1 MKNRPVESAAFG
13 CRRIDMQWVE
23 ITAQPVECRLV
34 LSDFTGRTEIRL
46 DVLRWGYRFGLRSGI
61 AAESAVRHAG
71 GEAVPREIILATQI
85 IDRGNCEAWDKPYD
99 TRATVPWHAA
109 VG

>member
-1 MKNRPVESAAFG
+1 MATASFDTLSFG
-13 CRRIDMQWVE
+13 
-23 ITAQPVECRLV
+23 AL
-34 LSDFTGRTEIRL
+34 
-46 DVLRWGYRFGLRSGI
+46 

-85 IDRGNCEAWDKPYD
+85 IDRGNCDAWDKPYD